1 MYKSQ
6 EITNLVTK
14 KSKIGNAYK
23 SILART
29 SRSKSADEDTT
40 LEDRSD
46 AAKALANI
54 GIEVYDEN
62 GAYQDFSV
70 TLDQLTE
77 KWDGL
82 TDAQREKNALS
93 HIDMGA
99 FCLRPILATI

>member
-6 EITNLVTK
+6 ELTNLVTK

-23 SILART
+23 TIMSRV
-29 SRSKSADEDTT
+29 SRSKEADEDTT

-46 AAKALANI
+46 AAKALANV

-70 TLDQLTE
+70 TLDQLSA
-77 KWDGL
+77 KWDQL
-82 TDAQREKNALS
+82 TDAQRGLYSLS
-93 HIDMGA
+93 QYDMGIYYRA
-99 FCLRPILATI
+99 LYW